1 MIFLYYFLIISVI
14 FGLYYIVDHR
24 KINKYLG
31 ELIKKIKNKKLST
44 KIIKS
49 QGAKNVAAASIGQI
63 LADKKINDEYNK
75 ANDLL
80 SRLKNIVLYEKVL
93 KENTYRNF
101 VKVKEVKS
109 IQDMVNDAVSNVY
122 FAKEL
127 KIGRCNLIIRN
138 GRLYY
143 CYEIGF
149 EKNQKY
155 YMEIDVT
162 GNSCKFLDS
171 YYEYNKHM
179 CLNDYNYVK
188 SQNYKYL
195 IGGDHDDNPNENL
208 EKQAGKWLLKISD
221 KK

>member
-1 MIFLYYFLIISVI
+1 MIILYYFLIISVI

-31 ELIKKIKNKKLST
+31 ELIKKIKNKKLSN

-49 QGAKNVAAASIGQI
+49 QGAKNVVAASIGQI
-63 LADKKINDEYNK
+63 LADKKVNDEYNI

-80 SRLKNIVLYEKVL
+80 FRLKNIVAYEKVL
-93 KENTYRNF
+93 KENIYSNS
-101 VKVKEVKS
+101 VEVKEVKS
-109 IQDMVNDAVSNVY
+109 IQDLVNDAVNNVY

-162 GNSCKFLDS
+162 DNSYKFLES
-171 YYEYNKHM
+171 YYEFNNHM
-179 CLNDYNYVK
+179 FLNDYSVK

-195 IGGDHDDNPNENL
+195 ICGDHDDNPNENL
-208 EKQAGKWLLKISD
+208 GKQAGKWLLKISD